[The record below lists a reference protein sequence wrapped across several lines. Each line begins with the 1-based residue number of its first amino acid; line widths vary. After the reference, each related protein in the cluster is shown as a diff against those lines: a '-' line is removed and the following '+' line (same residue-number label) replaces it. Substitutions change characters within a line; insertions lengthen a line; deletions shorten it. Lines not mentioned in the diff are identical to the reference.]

1 MAESTHP
8 HAGGKSNNGVETEV
22 NQECVSATA
31 SELSIHPHR
40 ISLDESARDSR
51 MGPAHETCDT
61 RRRPVYGLLPSAP
74 PEMCPCL
81 LALIPLDLVLNP
93 QNLML

>member
-31 SELSIHPHR
+31 SELSIPSSSDKPR
-40 ISLDESARDSR
+40 RKRD
-51 MGPAHETCDT
+51 GTVEW
-61 RRRPVYGLLPSAP
+61 GLLMKHVIPGADP
-74 PEMCPCL
+74 FMGYCL
-81 LALIPLDLVLNP
+81 QHHQRCVRACLR
-93 QNLML
+93 